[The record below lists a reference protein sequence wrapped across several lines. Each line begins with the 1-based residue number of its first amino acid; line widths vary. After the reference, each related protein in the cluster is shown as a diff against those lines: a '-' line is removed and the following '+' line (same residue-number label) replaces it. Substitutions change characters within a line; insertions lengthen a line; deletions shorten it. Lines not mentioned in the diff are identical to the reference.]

1 MNRGILYG
9 IAAYLLWGIFP
20 IYWKLIANVSPLEI
34 LLNRIVWSFIFLL
47 VILYLQRNWAWIQLL
62 RNNPKLRLV
71 SLLAALLLSVN
82 WFTYI
87 WGVNNGF
94 IVETSLGYFINPLV
108 SVLLGVVVLRE
119 RLRLLQII
127 AVLIAT
133 LGVLYLTIGYNSLPW
148 IALVLA
154 FTFGFYGLIKKQ
166 TLLGSVESL
175 STEMTV
181 LVLPAL
187 IGLLTIYSSGNSSTQ
202 GADFLTYFLLVASG
216 IVTTVPLILFAL
228 AARRIPLST
237 IGFLQYI
244 APTMQFLI
252 GVLIYNEDFSTVRM
266 IGFGI
271 IWLALIIYTFDNL
284 RNREKNRKIPV
295 AAD

>member
-62 RNNPKLRLV
+62 RSNPKLRLV
-71 SLLAALLLSVN
+71 SLLAALLLAVN

-119 RLRLLQII
+119 RLRPLQIT

-148 IALVLA
+148 IALILA

-187 IGLLTIYSSGNSSTQ
+187 IGLLTLYSSGNSSTQ

-252 GVLIYNEDFSTVRM
+252 GVLVYKEDFSTVRM

>member
-20 IYWKLIANVSPLEI
+20 IYWKLISNVAPFEI
-34 LLNRIVWSFIFLL
+34 LLNRIVWSFVFLL
-47 VILYLQRNWAWIQLL
+47 IILYLQRNWSWIKLL
-62 RNNPKLRLV
+62 RSNRKLRLV
-71 SLLAALLLSVN
+71 SILAALLLAVN

-119 RLRLLQII
+119 RLRPLQIT
-127 AVLIAT
+127 AVLIAG

-166 TLLGSVESL
+166 TPLGSVVSL

-181 LVLPAL
+181 LFLPAL
-187 IGLLTIYSSGNSSTQ
+187 IGLFATHFSGHSTAQ
-202 GADFLTYFLLVASG
+202 GSDFRTYFLLVASG

-228 AARRIPLST
+228 AAHKIPLTT

-252 GVLIYNEDFSTVRM
+252 GVFIYNEDFGTVRI
-266 IGFGI
+266 IGFSI
-271 IWLALIIYTFDNL
+271 IWFALCIYTFDNI
-284 RNREKNRKIPV
+284 RNRERNRKIAL

>member
-20 IYWKLIANVSPLEI
+20 IYWKLIASISPLEI

-47 VILYLQRNWAWIQLL
+47 VILFLQRNWTWIQLL
-62 RNNPKLRLV
+62 RNKPKLRLV
-71 SLLAALLLSVN
+71 SLLAALLLAVN
-82 WFTYI
+82 WFRYI
-87 WGVNNGF
+87 WGVTNGF
-94 IVETSLGYFINPLV
+94 IVEASLGYFINPVV

-119 RLRLLQII
+119 RLRPLQIS

-148 IALVLA
+148 IALILA

-252 GVLIYNEDFSTVRM
+252 GVLVYNEDFSTVRM